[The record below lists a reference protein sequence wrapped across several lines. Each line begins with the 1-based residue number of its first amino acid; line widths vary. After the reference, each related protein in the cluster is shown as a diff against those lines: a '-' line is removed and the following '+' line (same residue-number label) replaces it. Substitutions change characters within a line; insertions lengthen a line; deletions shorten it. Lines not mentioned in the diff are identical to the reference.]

1 MTLRWLL
8 AALHLLALP
17 LGMTA
22 VWMRA
27 SALSM
32 LPDERALKRAFSADA
47 VWGAA
52 AGLWLVTGLIRA
64 FAGLEKGSDY
74 YLSNHVFWTKIALF
88 LLVFALEIRP
98 MTTLIRW
105 RVSAKRGQ
113 PIDFSP
119 APGLA
124 RTSRIQAWILVL
136 IVLAATAMA
145 RGIGA

>member
-1 MTLRWLL
+1 MILRWLF

-32 LPDERALKRAFSADA
+32 LPDERALRRAFSADA
-47 VWGAA
+47 AWGAA

-64 FAGLEKGSDY
+64 FAGLEKGTGY
-74 YLSNHVFWTKIALF
+74 YVGNHVFWTKMALF
-88 LLVFALEIRP
+88 ALVFALEIAP
-98 MTTLIRW
+98 MMALIGW
-105 RVSAKRGQ
+105 RRSAKRGE
-113 PIDFSP
+113 PIDFGR
-119 APGLA
+119 APRFA
-124 RTSRIQAWILVL
+124 RTSRIQAWILVA

-145 RGIGA
+145 RGIG

>member
-1 MTLRWLL
+1 MTLRWLF
-8 AALHLLALP
+8 ASIHLLALP

-32 LPDERALKRAFSADA
+32 LPDDGALKRAFKADA
-47 VWGAA
+47 LWGVAA
-52 AGLWLVTGLIRA
+52 ALWIATGLIRA
-64 FAGLEKGSDY
+64 FAGLEKGTGY
-74 YLSNHVFWTKIALF
+74 YLTNHVFWTKMALF
-88 LLVFALEIRP
+88 ALVFALEIVP

-105 RVSAKRGQ
+105 RRRAKAGD
-113 PIDFSP
+113 PIDFDR
-119 APGLA
+119 APQLA
-124 RTSRIQAWILVL
+124 RISRVQAWVLVL

>member
-1 MTLRWLL
+1 MTIRWLF

-27 SALSM
+27 SALSL

-47 VWGAA
+47 AWGAA
-52 AGLWLVTGLIRA
+52 AGVWLVTGLIRA
-64 FAGLEKGSDY
+64 FAGLEKGADY
-74 YLSNHVFWTKIALF
+74 YLGNHVFWTKMALF
-88 LLVFALEIRP
+88 VLVVALEIAP

-105 RVSAKRGQ
+105 RISAKRGQ
-113 PIDFSP
+113 PIDFSR
-119 APGLA
+119 APRLA

-136 IVLAATAMA
+136 MVFAATAMA
-145 RGIGA
+145 RGIGG

>member
-1 MTLRWLL
+1 MTIRWLF

-27 SALSM
+27 SALSL
-32 LPDERALKRAFSADA
+32 LPDERALRRAFSADA
-47 VWGAA
+47 AWGAA

-64 FAGLEKGSDY
+64 FAGLEKGTDY
-74 YLSNHVFWTKIALF
+74 YLGNHVFWTKMALF
-88 LLVFALEIRP
+88 VLVVALEIAP

-105 RVSAKRGQ
+105 RIAAKRGQ
-113 PIDFSP
+113 PIDFSR
-119 APGLA
+119 APRLA

-136 IVLAATAMA
+136 MVLAATAMA